1 MVARI
6 NGYISFFFL
15 YYRTSIALFLPTYSN
30 KWWTQG
36 LWKTLL
42 QGKKIICFF
51 LHSTIWNQ
59 PIMQKEIGHGT
70 RKTIYVKCIQGKK
83 MKTPFWFF
91 FFLVNWF
98 DFETVLYEGDV
109 CVSVSHPLTIFA
121 AAGKDHIR
129 REKQALGLGWPSI
142 SEPNG
147 SSNANSLL
155 GQPK

>member
-1 MVARI
+1 M
-6 NGYISFFFL
+6 
-15 YYRTSIALFLPTYSN
+15 
-30 KWWTQG
+30 
-36 LWKTLL
+36 
-42 QGKKIICFF
+42 
-51 LHSTIWNQ
+51 
-59 PIMQKEIGHGT
+59 
-70 RKTIYVKCIQGKK
+70 
-83 MKTPFWFF
+83 
-91 FFLVNWF
+91 
-98 DFETVLYEGDV
+98 LYEGDV